1 MGSNRQLFTNML
13 LMGSFASCC
22 LVHRPLAAADTPK
35 AATTVPPPKTEPW
48 KPEDIIYAER
58 ANQLRISP
66 DGRWLVWVKSTG
78 DKEKDATV
86 ANLYLSSL
94 TENKE
99 IQLTRGSDSNGQPQW
114 SPDGQLIAFTSNR
127 ARFGAKPDTAPV
139 QIWLINPH
147 GGEPW
152 TLTELARAPRRIDWL
167 DKDTIIYS
175 AEEDPALYEQE
186 MKRKKDDSEIVD
198 DAEHAAP
205 VRLYKINVKDK
216 KITRLTTNTDWIDT
230 WAVSKDGKYVA
241 AVHDRSLHYTFD
253 QKVPPITVLHDLSAG
268 TDKQIFTEGRI
279 RPRHLEWAPDNSGF
293 YALAPFSN
301 DPKFLTASV
310 ERLYFYDVSAKSITQ
325 VPLDWENGI
334 GSELI
339 ATPDGFVTGLAAG
352 AHFETSRYAR
362 TNSGGAWSW
371 KRASLEGEQAKNIQ
385 AFEISEDGKTL
396 VYQYSTASKL
406 PQLYRAQLDGTKIVS
421 PVQITKLNENLIKNR
436 TFAKS
441 EVIHWK
447 GSNDEQVE
455 GILYYPDNYEAG
467 KKYPLITAIHGGPSG
482 HDSDAWADSWAY
494 PTNLFTQ
501 RGAFVLKPNYHG
513 SNNYGLKW
521 VESICCG
528 KYYDLETPDI
538 NNGVDDLIA
547 KGLVDPDK
555 IGTLGWS
562 NGSIL
567 STSLITTYPDRYKV
581 ASVGA
586 GDVEWIS
593 DWGNVMF
600 GDSFDSYYFGKSPM
614 EDPQLYIR
622 KSPFFK
628 MDKIKAPVLIFHG
641 TNDTNVPTA
650 QSWSYFR
657 ALQYYDKVPVKFV
670 LFPGEPHG
678 PRKLTHQMR
687 KVEEEVAWFD
697 KYFFKTSK
705 TEDPA
710 LKKDSPLA
718 ELSRKSDAQN
728 LNGLFGKSFETKKYT
743 VLLPETVKRDGL
755 EIGRFEVTV
764 GQILGF
770 SISDAATAAQVKS
783 RYAVVDTRPP
793 TKGSTELNQAAHNV
807 SLDEARQYAEWLSK
821 TTGDVWRIPFEDE
834 VKDLYSYRDG
844 QNTLDYWAG
853 YAPNPE
859 DAARLREKAKELK
872 GSAPLLKEVGS
883 FRGQGKDDEEPIYD
897 LGGNVAEWVLMR
909 DGKGKVIGGS
919 ADCPASP
926 EANCT
931 PAPEYIGFRVVRGRS
946 KARADSRNSSP
957 VIVGARHAVHAVTPA
972 TTQPARHAL
981 PDETVWHLRDYGVV
995 TTLKSW
1001 ATSLL
1006 LNAAKCGGIPNAPVT
1021 TANWCTRFS
1030 IRRLFA
1036 TSRLSSMA
1044 CPTWCRPI
1052 TCATAN
1058 GCCCMARLPA
1068 G

>member
-1 MGSNRQLFTNML
+1 ML
-13 LMGSFASCC
+13 LKRLWFAISA
-22 LVHRPLAAADTPK
+22 LALGYASAAVLHPLPASAADDPKPAAA
-35 AATTVPPPKTEPW
+35 AAPAKIEPW

-58 ANQLRISP
+58 ANQFQISP
-66 DGRWLVWVKSTG
+66 DSKWLAWVKSTG

-86 ANLYLSSL
+86 GNLVLSSL
-94 TENKE
+94 TENAE
-99 IQLTRGSDSNGQPQW
+99 IPLTRGSDTNGQPQW

-139 QIWLINPH
+139 QIWLINPR

-167 DKDTIIYS
+167 DKDTIIFS

-198 DAEHAAP
+198 DAEHRAP
-205 VRLYKINVKDK
+205 VRLYKVSVKDK
-216 KITRLTTNTDWIDT
+216 KITRLTNNNDWIDN

-241 AVHDRSLHYTFD
+241 AIHDKSLHYTFD
-253 QKVPPITVLHDLSAG
+253 QKVPPVAILHNLGDN
-268 TDKQIFTEGRI
+268 TEKPIFTEGRI
-279 RPRHLEWAPDNSGF
+279 RPRDFAWAPDNSGF
-293 YALAPFSN
+293 YAEAPFSN
-301 DPKFLTASV
+301 DPKFLTATV
-310 ERLYFYDVSAKSITQ
+310 EQLYFYDLAAAKSVP

-334 GSELI
+334 GSDLV
-339 ATPDGFVTGLAAG
+339 ATYDGFVVGLAAG
-352 AHFETSRYAR
+352 AHFETSRYVR
-362 TNSGGAWSW
+362 TKAGSTWSW
-371 KRASLEGEQAKNIQ
+371 RRTPLEGEQFRNISF
-385 AFEISEDGKTL
+385 FEVSEDGKTMAY
-396 VYQYSTASKL
+396 VYSTASKL
-406 PQLYRAQLDGTKIVS
+406 PQIFRAQLAGAKIVS
-421 PVQITKLNENLIKNR
+421 PTQVTKLNEGLVKGR
-436 TFAKS
+436 AFAKS

-447 GSNDEQVE
+447 GANDEQVE
-455 GILYYPDNYEAG
+455 GILYYPTNYEPG

-482 HDSDAWADSWAY
+482 HDSDAWSDSWAY

-586 GDVEWIS
+586 GDIEWIS

-614 EDPQLYIR
+614 EDPLLYIR

-641 TNDTNVPTA
+641 TADTNVPPA

-670 LFPGEPHG
+670 IFPGEPHG
-678 PRKLTHQMR
+678 PRKLTHQTR

-697 KYFFKTSK
+697 KYFFKTAK
-705 TEDPA
+705 PENEA

-718 ELSRKSDAQN
+718 LLSRKSVAQN
-728 LNGLFGKSFETKKYT
+728 FNGLIGKSYETKKYA
-743 VLLPETVKRDGL
+743 VVIPETAKRDGL
-755 EIGRFEVTV
+755 EIGKFEVTV
-764 GQILGF
+764 GQVSGF
-770 SISDAATAAQVKS
+770 ATSDAAAAAQVRS
-783 RYAVVDTRPP
+783 RYSFSDTRPP
-793 TKGSTELNQAAHNV
+793 TKGTAELNQPAHNV
-807 SLDEARQYAEWLSK
+807 SLDEARQYAEWLNK
-821 TTGDVWRIPFEDE
+821 TTGELWRVPYEDE
-834 VKDLYSYRDG
+834 VKDLYRNRESE
-844 QNTLDYWAG
+844 NTLDYWAG

-859 DAARLREKAKELK
+859 DAAQLREKAKELK
-872 GSAPLLKEVGS
+872 GPAPLLKEVGS

-897 LGGNVAEWVLMR
+897 LGGNVAEWVLTR

-931 PAPEYIGFRVVRGRS
+931 PAPEYIGFRVVRG
-946 KARADSRNSSP
+946 
-957 VIVGARHAVHAVTPA
+957 PA
-972 TTQPARHAL
+972 KPAPTTSAPAQ
-981 PDETVWHLRDYGVV
+981 
-995 TTLKSW
+995 
-1001 ATSLL
+1001 
-1006 LNAAKCGGIPNAPVT
+1006 
-1021 TANWCTRFS
+1021 
-1030 IRRLFA
+1030 
-1036 TSRLSSMA
+1036 
-1044 CPTWCRPI
+1044 
-1052 TCATAN
+1052 
-1058 GCCCMARLPA
+1058 
-1068 G
+1068 

>member
-1 MGSNRQLFTNML
+1 MGSNRRLFTNML

-22 LVHRPLAAADTPK
+22 LVYRPLAAADTPK
-35 AATTVPPPKTEPW
+35 AATAAPSSKTEPW

-58 ANQLRISP
+58 ANQFQISP
-66 DGRWLVWVKSTG
+66 DGKWLVWVKSTG

-186 MKRKKDDSEIVD
+186 LKRKKDDSEIVD
-198 DAEHAAP
+198 DAEHRAP
-205 VRLYKINVKDK
+205 VRLYKVSVKDK

-241 AVHDRSLHYTFD
+241 AIHDKSLHYTFD
-253 QKVPPITVLHDLSAG
+253 QKVPPVAILHNLVDS
-268 TDKQIFTEGRI
+268 TEKPIFTEGRV
-279 RPRHLEWAPDNSGF
+279 RPRDFAWAPDSSGF
-293 YALAPFSN
+293 YAEAPFSN
-301 DPKFLTASV
+301 DPKFLTATV
-310 ERLYFYDVSAKSITQ
+310 EQLYFYDLAAAKSVP

-334 GSELI
+334 GSDLV
-339 ATPDGFVTGLAAG
+339 ATPDGFVVGLAAG
-352 AHFETSRYAR
+352 AHFETSRYVRGKAGS
-362 TNSGGAWSW
+362 NWSW
-371 KRASLEGEQAKNIQ
+371 KRAPLEGEQFRNISF
-385 AFEISEDGKTL
+385 FEVSDDGKTMA
-396 VYQYSTASKL
+396 YIYSTASKL
-406 PQLYRAQLDGTKIVS
+406 PQIFRAQLDGAKIVS
-421 PVQITKLNENLIKNR
+421 PTQVTKLNENLIKNR

-586 GDVEWIS
+586 GDIEWIS

-641 TNDTNVPTA
+641 TNDTNVPPA

-697 KYFFKTSK
+697 KYFFKTAK
-705 TEDPA
+705 PENEA
-710 LKKDSPLA
+710 LKKDSQLA
-718 ELSRKSDAQN
+718 ELLRRKNIKRDASGAYGDWGWRNDFDAQC
-728 LNGLFGKSFETKKYT
+728 G
-743 VLLPETVKRDGL
+743 PELVAPPELVSRGAL
-755 EIGRFEVTV
+755 QIGRFEVTKT
-764 GQILGF
+764 QFHAFI
-770 SISDAATAAQVKS
+770 TAQCQDKEGKLFPPIPEQNLPANGITLAQAKS
-783 RYAVVDTRPP
+783 YAD
-793 TKGSTELNQAAHNV
+793 
-807 SLDEARQYAEWLSK
+807 WLSHVSND
-821 TTGDVWRIPFEDE
+821 GHDIYRIPFEDE
-834 VKDLYSYRDG
+834 VKDLYGNREG
-844 QNTLDYWAG
+844 ENTLDYWAG

-872 GSAPLLKEVGS
+872 GTAPLLKEVGS

-897 LGGNVAEWVLMR
+897 LGGNVAEWVLTR

-919 ADCPASP
+919 ADCPADTRST
-926 EANCT
+926 CT
-931 PAPEYIGFRVVRGRS
+931 PAPEYIGFRVVRGPA
-946 KARADSRNSSP
+946 KPAPASS
-957 VIVGARHAVHAVTPA
+957 APA
-972 TTQPARHAL
+972 Q
-981 PDETVWHLRDYGVV
+981 
-995 TTLKSW
+995 
-1001 ATSLL
+1001 
-1006 LNAAKCGGIPNAPVT
+1006 
-1021 TANWCTRFS
+1021 
-1030 IRRLFA
+1030 
-1036 TSRLSSMA
+1036 
-1044 CPTWCRPI
+1044 
-1052 TCATAN
+1052 
-1058 GCCCMARLPA
+1058 
-1068 G
+1068 